1 MCATDW
7 NTEITVYNSG
17 LGSHDLNSE
26 KSKSTKIDLEAAAK
40 KLCFKKN
47 SYNVNNMGK
56 NW

>member
-1 MCATDW
+1 VCATDW